1 MNAILPTN
9 PTDMVQMGVTTSTTV
24 KLSFSCDK
32 MLVHNKYLVGISNN
46 SISLLSN
53 YSSPSLRTVDIT
65 TMNYAFLS
73 DNTLVKFDSA
83 DSKYKLALNL
93 STPLY
98 TT

>member
-32 MLVHNKYLVGISNN
+32 MLVSNKFVVGISKNTF
-46 SISLLSN
+46 SILKDF
-53 YSSPSLRTVDIT
+53 SSPSLRTVDIT

-73 DNTLVKFDSA
+73 DNTLVKFNTA
-83 DSKYKLALNL
+83 DSTYKLALNL
-93 STPLY
+93 SKPLY
-98 TT
+98 AT

>member
-1 MNAILPTN
+1 MKTIVPNNFLTFAQMN
-9 PTDMVQMGVTTSTTV
+9 VTISTPV

-73 DNTLVKFDSA
+73 DNTLDKFNTA
-83 DSKYKLALNL
+83 DSTYKLALNL
-93 STPLY
+93 SKPLY

>member
-1 MNAILPTN
+1 MKTIVPNNFLTFAQMN
-9 PTDMVQMGVTTSTTV
+9 VTISTTV

-32 MLVHNKYLVGISNN
+32 MLVHNKYIVGISNN

-53 YSSPSLRTVDIT
+53 FSSPSLRTVDIT

-93 STPLY
+93 SKPLY

>member
-1 MNAILPTN
+1 MKTIVPNNFLTFAQMN
-9 PTDMVQMGVTTSTTV
+9 VTISTPV

-32 MLVHNKYLVGISNN
+32 MLVHNKYIVGISNN

-73 DNTLVKFDSA
+73 DNTLVKFNTA
-83 DSKYKLALNL
+83 DSTYKLALNL
-93 STPLY
+93 SKPLY

>member
-1 MNAILPTN
+1 MKTIVPNNFLTFAQMN
-9 PTDMVQMGVTTSTTV
+9 VTISTPV

-73 DNTLVKFDSA
+73 DNTLVKFNTA
-83 DSKYKLALNL
+83 DSTYKLALNL
-93 STPLY
+93 SKPLY